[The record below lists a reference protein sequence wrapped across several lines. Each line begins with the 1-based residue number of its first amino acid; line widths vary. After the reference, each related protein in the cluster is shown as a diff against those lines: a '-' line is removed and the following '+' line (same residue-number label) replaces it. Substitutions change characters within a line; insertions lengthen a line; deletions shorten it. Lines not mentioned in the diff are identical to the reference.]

1 MLPRLAI
8 LKQNVSHVDIS
19 GVVGLLTGI
28 SHLAD
33 FEGVRRTKVRAPR
46 SASGTAFRS

>member
-19 GVVGLLTGI
+19 GLVGLLTGI
-28 SHLAD
+28 SHWLISKA
-33 FEGVRRTKVRAPR
+33 
-46 SASGTAFRS
+46 